1 MSTLKV
7 VSTNIGEKKT
17 VVWKGKTYT
26 TGIFKYPVN
35 QELWLGT
42 TDVKRDHVI
51 DRKYHGGIDKACYAF
66 SADDYSFWED
76 MYPEISFTHG
86 MFGENLT
93 VEGMDEAEIFI
104 GDQYRLGGA
113 LLEVSEPRQPCVKFN
128 IRLDR
133 SNASKVFVKHE
144 CSGVYF
150 RVLKEGIVSSG
161 NVFHLIK
168 RDPHSLS
175 VKRIFQLL
183 FNPSE
188 RKVLEHA
195 ISIEALAE
203 STREDLKAILQRC

>member
-1 MSTLKV
+1 MKV

-26 TGIFKYPVN
+26 TGIFKYPVDH
-35 QELWLGT
+35 ELWLGS
-42 TDVKRDHVI
+42 TDVKGDQVI
-51 DRKYHGGIDKACYAF
+51 DRKYHGGVDKACYAF

-76 MYPEISFTHG
+76 MYPEVEFIHG

-104 GDQYRLGGA
+104 GDHYALGEA

-128 IRLDR
+128 LRMDR
-133 SNASKVFVKHE
+133 SNASKIFVKHE
-144 CSGVYF
+144 RSGVYF
-150 RVLKEGIVSSG
+150 RVLKEGAVSAG
-161 NVFHLIK
+161 DEFKLIK

-188 RKVLEHA
+188 RKELEYA
-195 ISIEALAE
+195 ISLEALAE
-203 STREDLKAILQRC
+203 STRDDLKEKLQRC

>member
-1 MSTLKV
+1 MKV
-7 VSTNIGEKKT
+7 VSTNIGKKKT
-17 VVWKGKTYT
+17 LVWKGKTYT
-26 TGIFKYPVN
+26 TGIFKYPVDY
-35 QELWLGT
+35 ELWLGSA
-42 TDVKRDHVI
+42 DVKGDQVI
-51 DRKYHGGIDKACYAF
+51 DRKYHGGVDKACYAF

-76 MYPEISFTHG
+76 MYPEVEFING

-104 GDQYRLGGA
+104 GDHYALGES

-128 IRLDR
+128 LRMDR

-144 CSGVYF
+144 RSGVYF
-150 RVLKEGIVSSG
+150 RVLKEGTVSAG
-161 NVFHLIK
+161 DEFKLIK

-188 RKVLEHA
+188 RKELEHA
-195 ISIEALAE
+195 ISLEALAE
-203 STREDLKAILQRC
+203 STRDDLKEKLQRC

>member
-1 MSTLKV
+1 MKV

-17 VVWKGKTYT
+17 VVWKGKSYT
-26 TGIFKYPVN
+26 TGIFKYPVDH
-35 QELWLGT
+35 ELWLGS
-42 TDVKRDHVI
+42 TDVKGDQVI

-76 MYPEISFTHG
+76 MYPEVEFIHG

-104 GDQYRLGGA
+104 GDHYALGEA

-128 IRLDR
+128 LRMDR

-144 CSGVYF
+144 RSGVYF
-150 RVLKEGIVSSG
+150 RVLKEGTVWAG
-161 NVFHLIK
+161 DEFKLIK

-188 RKVLEHA
+188 RKELEHA
-195 ISIEALAE
+195 ISLEALAE
-203 STREDLKAILQRC
+203 STRDDLKQKLERC